1 MNSKQI
7 TKPDWKGTK
16 YENLIHREK
25 EVSNEGL
32 SLKIR
37 IPERILQIKNYNWM
51 KDKKYR
57 LKRYKNKPDKL
68 PYYRKF
74 YRNINVIMNGVSKRI
89 TEHAFLWMMHFER
102 DYDPKK
108 YVIHHVDGN
117 WQNNHPSNLCLLSRS
132 QHIRYHKKHLEPS
145 ADTLYRFL
153 MLDNMFDHEISEI
166 WDRYCDL

>member
-16 YENLIHREK
+16 YESLVHRDKKVNK
-25 EVSNEGL
+25 EGF
-32 SLKIR
+32 SLTMN
-37 IPERILQIKNYNWM
+37 IPSRLPQIKKYNWM

-57 LKRYKNKPDKL
+57 MKRYKEKPNKL

-89 TEHAFLWMMHFER
+89 TEHAFVWMMHFER
-102 DYDPKK
+102 EYDPKQ
-108 YVIHHVDGN
+108 YVIHHVDDN
-117 WQNNHPSNLCLLSRS
+117 RQNNHPSNLCLMTRS
-132 QHIRYHKKHLEPS
+132 QHIRYHKKHMESS
-145 ADTLYRFL
+145 ADTLYIFL
-153 MLDNMFDHEISEI
+153 MLDDMFDHKIFEI